1 MKYWLMKTEPETY
14 SFDDLKGE
22 KNQSAHWDGVRNYQ
36 ARNLM
41 RDEMKLG
48 DQVLFYHS
56 NCKIP
61 GVVGVAEVSRESYPD
76 FTSWDKDSNYFDPK
90 SSEENPRWF
99 MIDVKWKK
107 AFHRIVSLKELRDVS
122 ELEGMKLLQRGQRL
136 SVQPVTEAEF
146 NTVCELGFH
155 DEK

>member
-1 MKYWLMKTEPETY
+1 
-14 SFDDLKGE
+14 
-22 KNQSAHWDGVRNYQ
+22 
-36 ARNLM
+36 
-41 RDEMKLG
+41 
-48 DQVLFYHS
+48 
-56 NCKIP
+56 
-61 GVVGVAEVSRESYPD
+61 
-76 FTSWDKDSNYFDPK
+76 
-90 SSEENPRWF
+90 